1 MNPTE
6 KVYLYLQYINNQ
18 EDDPTQRCWRTIF
31 QTKPIAINCPEDE
44 VKGLETLKKKI
55 VKCIKQDVVD
65 EFDCDYRIIR
75 RRQITIDEL
84 LHTQSANS
92 IETIEALISE
102 AQKKQNK
109 HA

>member
-18 EDDPTQRCWRTIF
+18 EDDPTQRCWHTPFR
-31 QTKPIAINCPEDE
+31 TKPIAVNCPEDE
-44 VKGLETLKKKI
+44 AKGLKTLKKRI
-55 VKCIKQDVVD
+55 VKYIKQDVVD

-75 RRQITIDEL
+75 RRQITIDES

-92 IETIEALISE
+92 VETIEALIGE

-109 HA
+109 YA